1 MGFMNYCK
9 NPVYHSKTETTQAW
23 AGYPAIL
30 EALSRKVTAC
40 LEEKGSCL
48 LAVDTYPGVDEA
60 ELLEALSTLQPALF
74 LDMREALCPK
84 EEFAKRIAPFLTDDR
99 VFGRMYF
106 GTLRDFQVGE
116 KLEALR
122 RQASR
127 ICSCMQMF
135 PAGSFSCGTAGA

>member
-30 EALSRKVTAC
+30 EALSRKVTVC

-60 ELLEALSTLQPALF
+60 ELLEALSTLQSALF

-99 VFGRMYF
+99 VFGRISA
-106 GTLRDFQVGE
+106 R
-116 KLEALR
+116 
-122 RQASR
+122 
-127 ICSCMQMF
+127 
-135 PAGSFSCGTAGA
+135 CGIFRWRKSWRP